1 MSSLNYINRN
11 ETNLPS
17 SLVSSNLNN
26 FTNNI
31 FANNTKLIIGTTGTP
46 LSYVKQLINST
57 DGTAQTEYRGTGG
70 ATGIITMGLAHTYG
84 DAFLQLQYASI
95 NQPLQFQ
102 NLTGGNIVLGTSGSG
117 GYKSITMHG
126 TGSLLLPYNLTI
138 SGTLQSF
145 QTSLLST
152 SSSVIDGKVGV

>member
-1 MSSLNYINRN
+1 MELLMKSWYISYFKWCIDGKLGTLIGVSSLNYINRN
-11 ETNLPS
+11 ETNLPI
-17 SLVSSNLNN
+17 LWKFKLNN

-84 DAFLQLQYASI
+84 DAYLQLQYASI

-102 NLTGGNIVLGTSGSG
+102 NLTGGNIILGTSGSWW
-117 GYKSITMHG
+117 
-126 TGSLLLPYNLTI
+126 L
-138 SGTLQSF
+138 
-145 QTSLLST
+145 
-152 SSSVIDGKVGV
+152 